1 MASFFP
7 IQPTSFSEVAIVLS
21 SASPSPIKK
30 PPKRTAKP
38 RDIRLKSIEKHKI
51 LFPDFYYSVS
61 KNGWTC
67 KICTSFATAKGD

>member
-1 MASFFP
+1 MFQWLP
-7 IQPTSFSEVAIVLS
+7 IQPTSFSEVAIVPS
-21 SASPSPIKK
+21 SVSPSPIKK

-38 RDIRLKSIEKHKI
+38 RDIRLKSIEKHEI